1 MNQAILRTEQL
12 SVSIARLAICRA
24 LDLTIEAGQCWAILG
39 RNGAGKTTLLHT
51 LAGLRTPEAG
61 RILLEDTSLATLSR
75 RAIAQRIG
83 VLFQEADATFPS
95 TVLEQALLG
104 RHPWLGRW
112 QWEGAH
118 DHTLALEALR
128 QVDLISLQDR
138 QVSTL
143 SGGERQR
150 LALATLLTQA
160 PRLLLLDEPNN
171 HLDLH
176 HQIALLELLTQHARQ
191 HHTALVMIV
200 HDVNLAL
207 RFCDHLLLLHGDGQT
222 QQGHTG
228 AIATAETLTQLYR
241 QPVTRLDGPH
251 GPVFVPR

>member
-1 MNQAILRTEQL
+1 MSTAILSTANL
-12 SVSIARLAICRA
+12 SVRIAGLSVCRDLNLAIHP
-24 LDLTIEAGQCWAILG
+24 GHCWAILG

-51 LAGLRTPEAG
+51 LAGLRSPAAG
-61 RILLEDTSLATLSR
+61 EIHLEGAPLATLSR

-83 VLFQEADATFPS
+83 VLFQEADATFPG
-95 TVLEQALLG
+95 TVLEQTLLG

-112 QWEGAH
+112 QWEEPR
-118 DHTLALEALR
+118 DHAVALEALR
-128 QVDLISLQDR
+128 QVDLSALQDR
-138 QVSTL
+138 QVHTL

-176 HQIALLELLTQHARQ
+176 HQIALLELLGQHARQ
-191 HHTALVMIV
+191 RQTALVMIV

-207 RFCDHLLLLHGDGQT
+207 RFCSHLLLLFGDGQM
-222 QQGHTG
+222 QQGT
-228 AIATAETLTQLYR
+228 AAELATVETLSQLYR

>member
-1 MNQAILRTEQL
+1 MSQTILRTENL
-12 SVSIARLAICRA
+12 YVSIAGLPICRA
-24 LDLTIEAGQCWAILG
+24 LDLTIESGQCWAILG

-51 LAGLRTPEAG
+51 LAGLRSPDAG
-61 RILLEDTSLATLSR
+61 RILLEDTPLATLPR

-83 VLFQEADATFPS
+83 VLFQETDATFPG

-112 QWEGAH
+112 QWEGPS
-118 DHTLALEALR
+118 DHALAVEALR
-128 QVDLISLQDR
+128 QVDLSALQDR
-138 QVSTL
+138 QVGTL

-150 LALATLLTQA
+150 LALATLITQV

-176 HQIALLELLTQHARQ
+176 HQITLLDLLCRQARQ
-191 HHTALVMIV
+191 HKTAVMMIV

-207 RFCDHLLLLHGDGQT
+207 RFCSHLLLLFGDGET
-222 QQGHTG
+222 QQGP
-228 AIATAETLTQLYR
+228 ALQVATSETLSRLYR
-241 QPVTRLDGPH
+241 QPITRLDGPH
-251 GPVFVPR
+251 GPVFVPQ